1 MNELL
6 SALETSTWINSWVSS
21 EARSFPFKTMIYKR
35 HHPIPGGKH
44 KTSRATH
51 KMRTQGYSWLE
62 VAGGADF
69 WWSPSPQRD
78 TGQEPAPS
86 PERVVKIPRQ
96 ILFILFQRSIM
107 KYCTED
113 SLKTTLCYLWQIW
126 RFLTRGFIQDHPHD
140 GQVPPVEGKEQDLD
154 SHRKQIGEQVVW
166 GCVEASVH
174 FYLSTNFLF
183 KTKTSSQQFSRDTSH
198 LFFHLLWLPHLL
210 GRIFQPSASWR
221 MRPEETSWCHSHSP
235 GGFKLFLKA

>member
-1 MNELL
+1 MPFLNHLQKYFFRLKKKKRYNWLHPLWVTLMNELL

-35 HHPIPGGKH
+35 HHPIPSGKH

-126 RFLTRGFIQDHPHD
+126 RFLTRGFI
-140 GQVPPVEGKEQDLD
+140 
-154 SHRKQIGEQVVW
+154 
-166 GCVEASVH
+166 
-174 FYLSTNFLF
+174 
-183 KTKTSSQQFSRDTSH
+183 
-198 LFFHLLWLPHLL
+198 
-210 GRIFQPSASWR
+210 
-221 MRPEETSWCHSHSP
+221 
-235 GGFKLFLKA
+235 

>member
-1 MNELL
+1 MLWSFKSTSHFSITPAWFFFFLLDAIFKSLTKILFSVKKKKKRYNWLHPLWVTLMDELL

-44 KTSRATH
+44 ETSRATH
-51 KMRTQGYSWLE
+51 KMHTQGYSWLE

-107 KYCTED
+107 KYCTKE
-113 SLKTTLCYLWQIW
+113 SFKTTLCYLWQIW
-126 RFLTRGFIQDHPHD
+126 CFLTQRFI
-140 GQVPPVEGKEQDLD
+140 
-154 SHRKQIGEQVVW
+154 
-166 GCVEASVH
+166 
-174 FYLSTNFLF
+174 
-183 KTKTSSQQFSRDTSH
+183 
-198 LFFHLLWLPHLL
+198 
-210 GRIFQPSASWR
+210 
-221 MRPEETSWCHSHSP
+221 
-235 GGFKLFLKA
+235 